1 MDQAKKLLLPLIF
14 SMVALPSVAQEP
26 RDYHPDLNQVMKEIK
41 WNEILRLT
49 NPGQQGI
56 PFSPMMNRKVTLTV
70 FMKDS
75 SKLMLPST
83 NFKLDTALRKLFL
96 VYTNKDKSRSDSTR
110 RTRIYPDETVKV
122 TRLIGGMKLVT
133 GYPIDNC
140 WLFAEVKGKI
150 TLYTMFTDIPDDK
163 MEAQF
168 VRGYSFDN
176 GPVLPWNAN
185 EMRKIMAADRDAA
198 ELYASGD
205 YLKAVKIFNRHARKA
220 EGKKED

>member
-14 SMVALPSVAQEP
+14 TIVALPSLAQEP

-49 NPGQQGI
+49 NPNEVMY
-56 PFSPMMNRKVTLTV
+56 FAPMMNRNVTLTV

-75 SKLMLPST
+75 SKLELPST
-83 NFKLDTALRKLFL
+83 NFKLDTALKKLYL
-96 VYTNKDKSRSDSTR
+96 VYTDKNKSRSDSTR
-110 RTRIYPDETVKV
+110 RTRIYPDETVRV
-122 TRLIGGMKLVT
+122 TRLIAGKKLVT

-140 WLFAEVKGKI
+140 WLFAELKGKI

-163 MEAQF
+163 MEVQF

-185 EMRKIMAADRDAA
+185 EMRKIIAADRDAA
-198 ELYASGD
+198 ELYASGE
-205 YLKAVKIFNRHARKA
+205 YLRAVKLFNRHARKA
-220 EGKKED
+220 EGKKEE